1 MMGASQVDAKMDR
14 TLKSNPSLPPI
25 SYSEV
30 ASQVDENG
38 SHIEVQSE
46 LASDIYPEV
55 HRLLPCWSER
65 SRLESV
71 HSTPLTYYSASNINV
86 ITSTFKD
93 KKGISTKALGFCCE
107 QMLTVCFSKEACSH
121 GGCTP

>member
-55 HRLLPCWSER
+55 HRLLPWSE
-65 SRLESV
+65 V
-71 HSTPLTYYSASNINV
+71 
-86 ITSTFKD
+86 TF
-93 KKGISTKALGFCCE
+93 GVGT
-107 QMLTVCFSKEACSH
+107 
-121 GGCTP
+121 

>member
-38 SHIEVQSE
+38 SHIEVACLRYLSGS
-46 LASDIYPEV
+46 APFVTMVRGHVWSRYIV
-55 HRLLPCWSER
+55 HR
-65 SRLESV
+65 
-71 HSTPLTYYSASNINV
+71 
-86 ITSTFKD
+86 
-93 KKGISTKALGFCCE
+93 
-107 QMLTVCFSKEACSH
+107 
-121 GGCTP
+121 